1 MRRIYNN
8 DYYIQVFDVLFL
20 EELGIYNI
28 PKTVWDKI
36 FYDEKILNDMEKNI
50 FIKLD
55 SDEEI
60 AFFKYVDIIFLLNEL
75 EEMSC
80 EDLDSISSKLSNRLD
95 ELKRA
100 YNNDKNL
107 TPEERKQ
114 IDIEIDITNYK
125 IRTISDYRKSRAS
138 QDVNIKKLG
147 N

>member
-80 EDLDSISSKLSNRLD
+80 EDLDNISSKLSNRLD
-95 ELKRA
+95 ELKRS

>member
-125 IRTISDYRKSRAS
+125 MRTISDYRKSRAS